1 MSDLDKRLEELV
13 ASKCKDCGLLDGLAA
28 ALLRA
33 REALGDEETVYV
45 HVVGAEAW
53 QMGKDPGA
61 QRPCF
66 DCTNGHPCDV
76 WRELKMHA
84 IKARRTALADPE
96 LEELLR

>member
-1 MSDLDKRLEELV
+1 MNIDKRLEELAAREV
-13 ASKCKDCGLLDGLAA
+13 PVHDREQALAD

-33 REALGDEETVYV
+33 RKALGDEETVYV

-96 LEELLR
+96 LAELLR